1 MDAIVRPSW
10 SSCAAIAVERA
21 VLPPCSMTRLNR
33 MFPRIVKA
41 EYELP
46 AHVSAPCRD
55 LLSRML
61 SVDTKRRCALSL
73 FVVVPAQLRLLE
85 PSRLEPSRLFVFAAH
100 AM

>member
-1 MDAIVRPSW
+1 
-10 SSCAAIAVERA
+10 
-21 VLPPCSMTRLNR
+21 MTRLNR

-61 SVDTKRRCALSL
+61 SVDTKRRCATCDSPRAELTGCSG
-73 FVVVPAQLRLLE
+73 
-85 PSRLEPSRLFVFAAH
+85 H
-100 AM
+100 

>member
-1 MDAIVRPSW
+1 
-10 SSCAAIAVERA
+10 
-21 VLPPCSMTRLNR
+21 MTRLNR

-61 SVDTKRRCALSL
+61 SVDTKRRW
-73 FVVVPAQLRLLE
+73 AQCL
-85 PSRLEPSRLFVFAAH
+85 
-100 AM
+100 

>member
-1 MDAIVRPSW
+1 
-10 SSCAAIAVERA
+10 
-21 VLPPCSMTRLNR
+21 MTRLNR

-61 SVDTKRRCALSL
+61 SVDTKRRCDMG
-73 FVVVPAQLRLLE
+73 
-85 PSRLEPSRLFVFAAH
+85 FAIW
-100 AM
+100 